1 MRINQPSDEL
11 GGMLLLMLPS
21 RVIHHIDAWSP
32 LLPEH
37 LRYPI
42 HPSSATSAA
51 QQAAGFS
58 PMNSYRYPQI
68 RLRAMDAMQ
77 GNRAVIESEVTGEAF
92 STQTAYENHHR
103 REKITDSG
111 CVGGGDGHGGVGV
124 SPISPT
130 SHLQDDQLLSA
141 LETHFRENHVEIL
154 VIVEGIDP
162 TCSQTLQSCY
172 SYTADDFRFNT
183 HDYAECFRRK
193 TGGAR
198 GGALM
203 VNYHRFQELVPLDD
217 NNESDGTDRGTASSA
232 AAAAGSGDMDRAA
245 RSV

>member
-37 LRYPI
+37 LR
-42 HPSSATSAA
+42 HPASPSASSAA
-51 QQAAGFS
+51 QAGYS

-77 GNRAVIESEVTGEAF
+77 GNRAVIESDVTGEAF
-92 STQTAYENHHR
+92 STQKAYESHHI
-103 REKITDSG
+103 REKITDI
-111 CVGGGDGHGGVGV
+111 GDGDGGLN
-124 SPISPT
+124 PIAPT
-130 SHLQDDQLLSA
+130 SHLKGDQLMSA
-141 LETHFRENHVEIL
+141 LEKHFRENHVEIL

-172 SYTADDFRFNT
+172 SYTVNDFCFNT
-183 HDYAECFRRK
+183 HDYAECVHRQER
-193 TGGAR
+193 TEEGGAR

-203 VNYHRFQELVPLDD
+203 VNYHQFQELVPLDD
-217 NNESDGTDRGTASSA
+217 NNESNGTHRSTASA
-232 AAAAGSGDMDRAA
+232 AAAGDLDRAA